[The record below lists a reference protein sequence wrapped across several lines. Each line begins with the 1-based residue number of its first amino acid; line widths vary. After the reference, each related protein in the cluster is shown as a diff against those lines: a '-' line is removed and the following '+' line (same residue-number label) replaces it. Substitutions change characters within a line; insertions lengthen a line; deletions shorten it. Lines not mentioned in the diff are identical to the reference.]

1 MVRRNKLDD
10 SIENQTSNAALTG
23 MAAIEHAKEYLRQMT
38 ARECEAVSG
47 LHRTDQGWTVT
58 LEVLELERIPPTTD
72 VLGSYAIDLDGS
84 GDLLSCERIRR
95 YYRNQT
101 DELGE

>member
-1 MVRRNKLDD
+1 MVRRNKLDAAT
-10 SIENQTSNAALTG
+10 ENQTTSRALTG
-23 MAAIEHAKEYLRQMT
+23 IAAIENAKEYLRQMT
-38 ARECEAVSG
+38 GRECEVVSG
-47 LHRTDQGWTVT
+47 LHRTGQGWTVT

-72 VLGSYAIDLDGS
+72 VLGSYAIDLDGN
-84 GDLLSCERIRR
+84 GDLLSCERTRR